1 MPIIQFQKE
10 HSRTTFRAL
19 ERIVTNGCAPFVEP
33 AVERMLFA
41 GYRPDKLFV
50 DFPMSGIDAAITDH
64 FEMFFRDV
72 TDQALDEIQDGNSFL
87 HIFIIFM
94 AVVVERD
101 SVTVVLVDTGCSD
114 NRPSEIT
121 AYILGHCLG
130 ITFIRLGVHIEAV
143 LMIFIAG
150 SLYLFKRR
158 TKVSFHFVEKSSA
171 EGIAKERVIKMLY
184 ISPEAVITVAA
195 FGDQAMDM
203 VVRQHVSFAGV
214 QDHDDARGH
223 AMFFAAQVKHGTGS

>member
-1 MPIIQFQKE
+1 
-10 HSRTTFRAL
+10 
-19 ERIVTNGCAPFVEP
+19 
-33 AVERMLFA
+33 
-41 GYRPDKLFV
+41 
-50 DFPMSGIDAAITDH
+50 MSGIDAAITDH

-150 SLYLFKRR
+150 SLTMGL
-158 TKVSFHFVEKSSA
+158 
-171 EGIAKERVIKMLY
+171 
-184 ISPEAVITVAA
+184 
-195 FGDQAMDM
+195 
-203 VVRQHVSFAGV
+203 
-214 QDHDDARGH
+214 
-223 AMFFAAQVKHGTGS
+223 

>member
-1 MPIIQFQKE
+1 VPIIQFQKE
-10 HSRTTFRAL
+10 HGGTTFRAL
-19 ERIVTNGCAPFVEP
+19 ERIVTKSMENGCAPFVEP

-72 TDQALDEIQDGNSFL
+72 TDQALDKIQDGNSFL

-94 AVVVERD
+94 AVVVESD

-184 ISPEAVITVAA
+184 VSPEAVITVAA

-203 VVRQHVSFAGV
+203 RVPFKIASKGV
-214 QDHDDARGH
+214 EDHD
-223 AMFFAAQVKHGTGS
+223 KTGGEVFGLIHVME